1 MKTYIY
7 PENLKADVK
16 LWFWNIRDFIL
27 ICTGIILSVIIF
39 VNLWNVIP
47 ISVTACYAILS
58 IRAGETSIMDYIFNA
73 VKYFVLSQQIYFWKE
88 K

>member
-73 VKYFVLSQQIYFWKE
+73 VKYFVLSQQIYFWR
-88 K
+88 